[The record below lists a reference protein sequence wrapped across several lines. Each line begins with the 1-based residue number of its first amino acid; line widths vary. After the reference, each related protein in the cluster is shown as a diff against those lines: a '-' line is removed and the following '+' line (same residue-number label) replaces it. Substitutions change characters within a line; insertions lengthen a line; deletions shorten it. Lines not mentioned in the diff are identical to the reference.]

1 MIGFHI
7 IFLLNIYYISIIQ
20 KLKIKTIQYIDVK
33 NV

>member
-7 IFLLNIYYISIIQ
+7 IFLLNIYYIFIIQ